1 MMADVENGTGTA
13 LDDTFQESF
22 DAGDTTATSALTE
35 DSGVE
40 DPVLLFSYCS
50 DVSPSPSPET
60 VEFLPQIFEFDFSV
74 LLLLPT
80 RSSS

>member
-1 MMADVENGTGTA
+1 MSFDICDNKWNSVLHTVECFRFIMADVENGTGTP

-40 DPVLLFSYCS
+40 DPVRIELKIYF
-50 DVSPSPSPET
+50 
-60 VEFLPQIFEFDFSV
+60 
-74 LLLLPT
+74 
-80 RSSS
+80 

>member
-1 MMADVENGTGTA
+1 MADVENGAGTA

-40 DPVLLFSYCS
+40 DPVLTPY
-50 DVSPSPSPET
+50 
-60 VEFLPQIFEFDFSV
+60 SV
-74 LLLLPT
+74 K
-80 RSSS
+80 

>member
-1 MMADVENGTGTA
+1 MTYSFLFCSSLRMADVENGSGTA

-40 DPVLLFSYCS
+40 DPVRISL
-50 DVSPSPSPET
+50 T
-60 VEFLPQIFEFDFSV
+60 
-74 LLLLPT
+74 
-80 RSSS
+80 